1 LEIAARVGVA
11 DATLVGDEGQL
22 ALLIPTWQNM
32 VMSMRE
38 LVETAGET
46 ESWVFSRAEAR
57 IYVVERG
64 TGRPVVLLHG
74 GPGGDHAAL
83 LPLMALASEFRVIA
97 YDRRGSL
104 RSPCELD
111 QVTFQANVD
120 DLAFLVSELDMGPVH
135 LIGNSAGAHLAGAMV
150 EQHPELVGH
159 VALVAPAPLR
169 WGAFAGATEH
179 EQFEARMD
187 WERSRPG
194 KVLASMGLPDE
205 PSELG
210 IKERS
215 QWHAVRDAALFLTRP
230 ERWRARYASRF
241 YSPALSTRVVSTM
254 PTDHDWAA
262 SLSAHHSPVSVI
274 VGSDDLVDLGA
285 KLAAT
290 YDRLPNI
297 NVTVIPD
304 AGHDAWIDQPD
315 IVDALLRTALHP
327 YKPS

>member
-1 LEIAARVGVA
+1 
-11 DATLVGDEGQL
+11 
-22 ALLIPTWQNM
+22 
-32 VMSMRE
+32 
-38 LVETAGET
+38 
-46 ESWVFSRAEAR
+46 
-57 IYVVERG
+57 
-64 TGRPVVLLHG
+64 
-74 GPGGDHAAL
+74 
-83 LPLMALASEFRVIA
+83 
-97 YDRRGSL
+97 
-104 RSPCELD
+104 
-111 QVTFQANVD
+111 
-120 DLAFLVSELDMGPVH
+120 
-135 LIGNSAGAHLAGAMV
+135 
-150 EQHPELVGH
+150 
-159 VALVAPAPLR
+159 
-169 WGAFAGATEH
+169 
-179 EQFEARMD
+179 MD